1 MRNSATEKIISFICD
16 ILNLMFVWS
25 VTMIRIIPALQ
36 LLERV
41 ADGDQNLDKDG
52 CRSLEVVHQV
62 SKAGVVAEPW
72 KKRIYGF
79 SCPSCQC
86 GHSLNIPGKA
96 LKIPLLTMRSFFCF
110 SCFPRNC
117 LSFFRSYIL
126 STNSS
131 TLSWTLRKYT
141 RQLRATYF
149 G

>member
-1 MRNSATEKIISFICD
+1 MRNSATTKIICD

-79 SCPSCQC
+79 SCPSRQF
-86 GHSLNIPGKA
+86 GHTWTYLEK
-96 LKIPLLTMRSFFCF
+96 RWRF
-110 SCFPRNC
+110 
-117 LSFFRSYIL
+117 
-126 STNSS
+126 
-131 TLSWTLRKYT
+131 LSWLCAHSSASAASRGTALAFSGRISYPQT
-141 RQLRATYF
+141 PRHCPGPWRSMVTYQVESYF